1 MSQVTIHVRLFAI
14 FREMVGMDHIAL
26 ELPAGSTVSD
36 LIQELSQRWPNLRS
50 ILKRSAIAVNQE
62 YASAQRPLMP
72 GDEVALIPPVSGG

>member
-50 ILKRSAIAVNQE
+50 ILKRSAIAINQE

>member
-1 MSQVTIHVRLFAI
+1 
-14 FREMVGMDHIAL
+14 MDHIAL

-50 ILKRSAIAVNQE
+50 ILKRSAIAINQE

>member
-14 FREMVGMDHIAL
+14 FRETVGTDHISL

-36 LIQELSQRWPNLRS
+36 LLQELSQRWPNLRS
-50 ILKRSAIAVNQE
+50 VIKRSAIAINQE

>member
-36 LIQELSQRWPNLRS
+36 LIQELSLRWPNLRS
-50 ILKRSAIAVNQE
+50 ILKRSAIAINQE